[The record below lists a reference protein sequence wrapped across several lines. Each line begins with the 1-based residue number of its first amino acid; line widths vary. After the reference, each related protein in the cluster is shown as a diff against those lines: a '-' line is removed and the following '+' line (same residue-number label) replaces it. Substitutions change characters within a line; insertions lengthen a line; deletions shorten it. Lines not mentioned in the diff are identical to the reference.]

1 MSPEE
6 KKEYNQANKS
16 MQAAEQQAVQFKKAT
31 SLAKN
36 AYQTAR
42 ARVAELKAK
51 VVSTRAG
58 FIAAQA
64 NVKATK
70 RNLLNAR
77 KRVSG
82 ITRSVRRLGLI
93 GSSSAPLV
101 SASNGGV
108 RREFRA
114 NTYAQ
119 VKLEK
124 SRVRFNSARAQLKA
138 AIHAQDVALNAFK
151 AMKSKWLHAKQNLI
165 RRGFAKLKRERE
177 SQFRRQRTH
186 AGKKLKHKKHKKHG
200 KKHHGKKHKK
210 HHKKPRYLREE
221 HSLKKAKKTTN
232 DG

>member
-77 KRVSG
+77 KRVS
-82 ITRSVRRLGLI
+82 VL
-93 GSSSAPLV
+93 LV
-101 SASNGGV
+101 
-108 RREFRA
+108 
-114 NTYAQ
+114 
-119 VKLEK
+119 L
-124 SRVRFNSARAQLKA
+124 
-138 AIHAQDVALNAFK
+138 
-151 AMKSKWLHAKQNLI
+151 
-165 RRGFAKLKRERE
+165 FAV
-177 SQFRRQRTH
+177 
-186 AGKKLKHKKHKKHG
+186 
-200 KKHHGKKHKK
+200 
-210 HHKKPRYLREE
+210 
-221 HSLKKAKKTTN
+221 
-232 DG
+232 